1 MRERRPSRPR
11 QRAGHRTLQ
20 SLASALSR
28 HSLVLYMTAIL
39 LQRLWALLNA
49 DVLQLIR
56 RIH

>member
-1 MRERRPSRPR
+1 MRERRPARPR
-11 QRAGHRTLQ
+11 QRAGRRTLQ

-28 HSLVLYMTAIL
+28 NSLMLYLTAIL

-49 DVLQLIR
+49 DVVQLIR